1 MSELEYDIEEVEA
14 DDVFTNTPFLF
25 AGISVEDSHQAYSYR
40 AVAPF
45 IIVGGQVLLRDVP
58 HEYEVYAFTSDADT
72 ILTNPDFFSLVPLG
86 DGEKQASLNSRVLVT
101 GEELAQ
107 RLDDAGIWHDIRTD
121 RFTQHGDIRWAI
133 TTQDQIQS
141 EREGFGASAVSNL
154 LEVLQEAEDTENAI
168 INSLIRF
175 HEVFSPTVDWG
186 IIGAVCTK
194 HPHAGSYEYYKSV
207 AELEGVPAETFDNL
221 TKTVLDTL

>member
-14 DDVFTNTPFLF
+14 DEVFTDTPFLL
-25 AGISVEDSHQAYSYR
+25 AGISVEDSRQAYSYR

-45 IIVGGQVLLRDVP
+45 IIVGGQVLIRDVP
-58 HEYEVYAFTSDADT
+58 HEYEVYAFTSDANT
-72 ILTNPDFFSLVPLG
+72 VLAHPDFFSLVPLG
-86 DGEKQASLNSRVLVT
+86 DGDKQASLNSRVLVT

-121 RFTQHGDIRWAI
+121 RFTRYGDISWAI
-133 TTQDQIQS
+133 ATQDQIQL
-141 EREGFGASAVSNL
+141 ERESFGASAASNL
-154 LEVLQEAEDTENAI
+154 LKVLQEDDGTSSGV
-168 INSLIRF
+168 INSLIRL
-175 HEVFSPTVDWG
+175 HEVFSVTVDWG

-194 HPHAGSYEYYKSV
+194 YPDAGSYEYYEAV
-207 AELEGVPAETFDNL
+207 ANMEGVSSEVFRDL